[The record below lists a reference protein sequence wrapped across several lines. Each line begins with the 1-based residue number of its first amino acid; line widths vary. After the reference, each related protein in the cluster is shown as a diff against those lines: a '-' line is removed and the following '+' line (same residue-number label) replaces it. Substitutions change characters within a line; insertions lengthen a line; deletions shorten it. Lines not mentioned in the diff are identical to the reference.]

1 MEKKMTKREM
11 FEQIK
16 ANYPLTAEEIEF
28 IDHEL
33 ALLVKKN
40 ERKSNKPTK
49 LQVANENLKECI
61 LTILTTDGRQCKE
74 IAEVLNIT
82 PQKASALLNQL
93 VKENKAE
100 KVIVKRITYFKR
112 VA

>member
-16 ANYPLTAEEIEF
+16 ANYPLTADEIAF

-40 ERKSNKPTK
+40 ERKSDKPTK
-49 LQVANENLKECI
+49 AQLANENLKEDI
-61 LTILTTDGRQCKE
+61 LTILTSDGRQCKE
-74 IAEVLNIT
+74 IAEVLGIT
-82 PQKASALLNQL
+82 SQKASALLNQL
-93 VKENKAE
+93 VKDEKAE
-100 KVIVKRITYFKR
+100 KVVIKRVTYFKR